1 MSNFDF
7 EKQIQQLECRYRSLR
22 KLFFSTIFCIVA
34 IEVGLRTYQRSHF
47 DIIRAKGIVLEDQN
61 GRDRILIGAPIPFS
75 EDRVRTDTAAVR
87 KYWSGAYEGIEDDY
101 LEWYQGYRHSANGMV
116 VLNEQGFDRVQLGDE
131 LSDPNSGKRQ
141 FTLAGL
147 LWNDPQGWELGGAG
161 VNTSADGQSR
171 SVIGLDDG
179 QGEAVHLM
187 ALEDGTKG
195 LVINGE
201 SGRLLLGMSPAQG
214 KWFQNQSA
222 YTGFRFLDPQC
233 ELRWQQTIDSTGISK
248 K

>member
-1 MSNFDF
+1 MT
-7 EKQIQQLECRYRSLR
+7 QQQLENRLELLEKRYRRLQR
-22 KLFFSTIFCIVA
+22 LFLFTALGFAA
-34 IEVGLRTYQRSHF
+34 IGFGMWFNRAAHF

-171 SVIGLDDG
+171 SVIGIDDG

-195 LVINGE
+195 VVINGE

-222 YTGFRFLDPQC
+222 YTGFRFFNPQGK
-233 ELRWQQTIDSTGISK
+233 LLWQQTIDSTGISK